1 MKSEFEHSW
10 LTHEHFFTVCW
21 NQDPNKIHEQQL
33 VHVFFYIPFTQR
45 FTFSLSFV
53 FFLCLFPFFLLSLSL
68 PLTIYLLKKKIQ
80 DHFHVTFFFLTF
92 MGSRTLQVLKSLKI
106 STPHHRLRQ
115 NNFFD
120 EFQCYW
126 VNCFVVL

>member
-10 LTHEHFFTVCW
+10 LTHEYFFTVCW

-33 VHVFFYIPFTQR
+33 VHIFFTSTLLRDLPFPSP
-45 FTFSLSFV
+45 FSSFFAFFLSF
-53 FFLCLFPFFLLSLSL
+53 FSPSLSL
-68 PLTIYLLKKKIQ
+68 LQFICWKKNPQ
-80 DHFHVTFFFLTF
+80 DHFHVAVYFLTF
-92 MGSRTLQVLKSLKI
+92 MGSKTLQVLKSLRI

-115 NNFFD
+115 NNFLD

-126 VNCFVVL
+126 VNYFVVL